1 VAESAARRGPHALQ
15 LAWGLEVGLLER
27 HGQGRLALTTRG
39 RLLSNE
45 LFARLV

>member
-1 VAESAARRGPHALQ
+1 MELV
-15 LAWGLEVGLLER
+15 EVTGD
-27 HGQGRLALTTRG
+27 GRIVLTTRG